1 MNYFHCCHRNT
12 INSITIPKSKQNP
25 TPNFSHFPPLP
36 SQLLPLRP
44 TNHFFPR
51 KLGFTCSALSVH
63 DTKKATLSSEPI
75 ENEFIRYLNLS
86 PKELTLVLKNQK
98 HWRKTLAIFNFLRS
112 QSLTDYTPNPIH
124 YNVVLRAVGRAR
136 EWDELRICWVDMARD
151 GVLPTNNTYAILIDV
166 YDKGGLRKE
175 ALLWIKHMTAR
186 NMVPDEVTMNT
197 VVRILKDL
205 RKFEQAEMF
214 FKGWCQGNV
223 DLDAILKNNASSNNG
238 DESEMS
244 SGFSPKHFILTE
256 LFKSGG
262 RPTRSAIMDTN
273 INQDVGL
280 GGNKSRKPKI
290 PATYNTL
297 IDMYGKAGKL
307 KEASD
312 TLAEMLNSGVEPD
325 ATTFNTMMHIC
336 GTNSNL
342 YEAEALLIK
351 MGERRIIPD
360 TKTFNILMTLYAK
373 AGNIEKMMVFY
384 RKIRDS
390 GLKPDRVTN
399 RLIFKELCAR
409 NMVEEVELVIREM
422 MSFNVKLEQQ
432 SLPVIVKM
440 YVGCGL
446 IEQSKLFL
454 EKHCFVRRDE
464 CISSSN
470 YAAIMDVYADKGLW
484 MESERVFFRERDTKK
499 DLVEYNVMIKAYGK
513 AKLYDKA
520 VSVYET
526 MTSSGHWPDRCTYNS
541 LIQMLSGANMLD
553 KTRTLVV
560 DMKSAGFTPRH
571 ETFSAFIACLARA
584 GIISEAMDVYREM
597 KIVGV
602 QPNEVVYGSL
612 INAFAEMGE
621 VEEALHC
628 LQKMEDECGES
639 NQIAITPLI
648 KAYRKLGCWQKAQEL
663 YAKLKENSIDG
674 PDTIASNTMIHL
686 YADLGMICEAQM
698 IFEHLRQKGRA
709 DGISYATMMHLY
721 KTMGMLDEA
730 IQVSQEMLQ
739 RKELLTDCTSFTIA
753 MSSCAANG
761 QLHECGQLLEQMQMR
776 RILPDVSTFNVIFD
790 VLRKGGT
797 PYETIQQFQTSYTD
811 GKPYARQAIITY
823 LFSAVGI
830 YEVALKSCE
839 AFVTAGITLDM
850 SAYNAAIYTYGQ
862 SGKIDKALSLLMRM
876 QEDGFE
882 ADIVT
887 YINLALCYGKSGLVE
902 GVRRIYSKL
911 KYGEIEPNESLFKAV
926 IRGYRDVGKPDL
938 ADLVDQEM
946 RFSLKLQQEEEEEEE
961 EISNT

>member
-1 MNYFHCCHRNT
+1 
-12 INSITIPKSKQNP
+12 
-25 TPNFSHFPPLP
+25 
-36 SQLLPLRP
+36 
-44 TNHFFPR
+44 
-51 KLGFTCSALSVH
+51 
-63 DTKKATLSSEPI
+63 
-75 ENEFIRYLNLS
+75 
-86 PKELTLVLKNQK
+86 
-98 HWRKTLAIFNFLRS
+98 
-112 QSLTDYTPNPIH
+112 
-124 YNVVLRAVGRAR
+124 
-136 EWDELRICWVDMARD
+136 MARD

-166 YDKGGLRKE
+166 YDKGGLKKE

-197 VVRILKDL
+197 VVRILKDSK
-205 RKFEQAEMF
+205 KFEQAEMF

-223 DLDAILKNNASSNNG
+223 DLDAILKKSSDSSNVDG
-238 DESEMS
+238 DESEIS

-262 RPTRSAIMDTN
+262 RPGRNSIMDAKR
-273 INQDVGL
+273 NQDVGL
-280 GGNKSRKPKI
+280 EGNKPRRLKI

-312 TLAEMLNSGVEPD
+312 MLAEMLNSGVVPD
-325 ATTFNTMMHIC
+325 VTTFNTMMHIC

-342 YEAEALLIK
+342 VEAEALLIK
-351 MGERRIIPD
+351 MGERRIAPD

-373 AGNIEKMMVFY
+373 AENVEKMMGCY
-384 RKIRDS
+384 WKIRDS
-390 GLKPDRVTN
+390 GLKPDCVTN
-399 RLIFKELCAR
+399 RLIFKELCDR

-446 IEQSKLFL
+446 IEKSKLFL
-454 EKHCFVRRDE
+454 EKHCFACRDG
-464 CISSSN
+464 CMCSSN
-470 YAAIMDVYADKGLW
+470 YAAIMDAYADKGLW
-484 MESERVFFRERDTKK
+484 MEAEQVFFRERDTKRG
-499 DLVEYNVMIKAYGK
+499 LVEYNVMIKAYGK

-520 VSVYET
+520 VAIYET
-526 MTSSGHWPDRCTYNS
+526 MTSSGYWPDRCTYNS
-541 LIQMLSGANMLD
+541 LVQMLSGADMLD
-553 KTRTLVV
+553 KARSFIV
-560 DMKSAGFTPRH
+560 DMKSAGFIPRR

-584 GIISEAMDVYREM
+584 SNVSEAMDVYREM
-597 KIVGV
+597 KSLGV

-612 INAFAEMGE
+612 INAFAEMGK
-621 VEEALHC
+621 VEEALQS
-628 LQKMEDECGES
+628 LQKMEEECGGS

-674 PDTIASNTMIHL
+674 PDIIASNTMIHL

-698 IFEHLRQKGRA
+698 IFEHLRKNGQA

-730 IQVSQEMLQ
+730 IHVSQAMMQ
-739 RKELLTDCTSFTIA
+739 RKELLTDCASFTIA

-761 QLHECGQLLEQMQMR
+761 QLWECGQLLEQMKVR
-776 RILPDVSTFNVIFD
+776 RIFPDATTFSVMFD
-790 VLRKGGT
+790 VLRKGGL
-797 PYETIQQFQTSYTD
+797 PYEIIHQLQTSYID
-811 GKPYARQAIITY
+811 GKAYARQAIITY

-830 YEVALKSCE
+830 HEAALKSCE
-839 AFVTAGITLDM
+839 TFVTEGITLDI
-850 SAYNAAIYTYGQ
+850 SAYNAAIYTYGL
-862 SGKIDKALSLLMRM
+862 SGNIDKALNLLMRM

-882 ADIVT
+882 ADTVT
-887 YINLALCYGKSGLVE
+887 YINLALCYGKAGLVE

-946 RFSLKLQQEEEEEEE
+946 RFSLKLLQEE
-961 EISNT
+961 EISHA